1 MFSFNYDGAQCVLVA
16 IATAGP
22 KSDADFEQL
31 IAQIDALDRRGKA
44 QNKPVAF
51 ILFVDPGSPTPGAQW
66 RRRFAEQRRAM
77 VAPRVF
83 IAVVVSSAVA
93 RGVLI
98 AVNWIAPDPPH
109 VQSEN
114 HSTFDGAS
122 RFIERAQGTPASVLR
137 RIYEETRASIPKA
150 AKDAG

>member
-1 MFSFNYDGAQCVLVA
+1 MFSFNYDGARCVLVA

-22 KSDADFEQL
+22 KSDADFAQL
-31 IAQIDALDRRGKA
+31 IAQIDALDRRGQA

-51 ILFVDPGSPTPGAQW
+51 ILFVDAGSPTPGAQW

-98 AVNWIAPDPPH
+98 A
-109 VQSEN
+109 
-114 HSTFDGAS
+114 
-122 RFIERAQGTPASVLR
+122 
-137 RIYEETRASIPKA
+137 
-150 AKDAG
+150 